1 MVVVADRGGGPSFLL
16 RYFRLPPI
24 YLLMLDYCT
33 VQSFILPSQRPT
45 RQRLLYLSSATTGPP
60 DRWVLILAA
69 TPPSSF
75 IQGPAPWRSPIKM
88 GVRMGQRWRGCV
100 AAAILSV
107 VSIWLSSCLP
117 DCLSVCLLFFTVAA
131 GGQAGTPTPSSN
143 RRLGSRDLEP
153 PNPVL
158 VPVPVRVRPFASF
171 AFPCVDQNSGSLSSF
186 VVPAPLLASD
196 QWQSSNNPRASA
208 GAMYEFGERGP
219 LAARGTGPG
228 NDGSGKVY
236 LYIGTYTVLLVSV
249 C

>member
-1 MVVVADRGGGPSFLL
+1 M

-33 VQSFILPSQRPT
+33 VQSFILPSQWPT

-69 TPPSSF
+69 TSPSSF

-117 DCLSVCLLFFTVAA
+117 DCLSVCCSSP
-131 GGQAGTPTPSSN
+131 GGGRSGGHANPII
-143 RRLGSRDLEP
+143 EP
-153 PNPVL
+153 PARL
-158 VPVPVRVRPFASF
+158 T
-171 AFPCVDQNSGSLSSF
+171 G
-186 VVPAPLLASD
+186 
-196 QWQSSNNPRASA
+196 PRATQPPPRS
-208 GAMYEFGERGP
+208 RPRPRPPVCLP
-219 LAARGTGPG
+219 LP
-228 NDGSGKVY
+228 
-236 LYIGTYTVLLVSV
+236 L